1 MDSMENLAQYFE
13 NEHQIYLKGINYE
26 RLDVIKQPTD
36 GEITLNCTDN
46 IVATVKGDEG
56 VELVLT
62 RKLSFV
68 PEQIFGLEI
77 SFGADLHFDKEKAK
91 EINWHEIN
99 LADEFRDNGNFV
111 LSNLLGRISLLIAQI
126 TSSSGQT
133 PLVIPPSMP
142 KIQKSNK

>member
-1 MDSMENLAQYFE
+1 MENLEQYFE
-13 NEHQIYLKGINYE
+13 NEHRIYLKEINFE
-26 RLDVIKQPTD
+26 RLDEIKQPTE

-46 IVATVKGDEG
+46 IAATVKDDEG

-68 PEQIFGLEI
+68 PEQIFGLNI
-77 SFGADLHFDKEKAK
+77 SFGADLQFDKEKAR

-99 LADEFRDNGNFV
+99 LADEFRNNGNFV